1 VAAELAPN
9 ALERFVLSGDV
20 ISFDGIQRLSASPLN
35 RRSGEWG
42 VAVLR
47 LEGDGDVRLILLGE
61 TSLENRSADIKT
73 FSFSTASQPVACHE
87 AAYDGILVITPDG
100 ANVVLHAND
109 VEINVSGA
117 ALLRAVPLAN
127 LTVDVI
133 RGGAVVLARGQER
146 LVAEGQSVDVRM
158 GGESGLV
165 ADGPPSEP
173 HPVSQPAPDFRCI
186 LDPESCRPQPEF
198 TATQQEIVIPT
209 NTELPLESSTPETP
223 TDTPLPGTTIA
234 PPPTNTPIPTATET
248 TTPSA
253 AACQDIVVAPGAGA
267 ADFTIANGY
276 PSDIAIN
283 TIIVN
288 WPSANGHLTAIKLQ
302 PATIWNGDQLPAFA
316 SLTMTSEASERT
328 IPIGQTRT
336 LTFEFENQPASTGYS
351 ITLTFNVPCSRTASK

>member
-1 VAAELAPN
+1 
-9 ALERFVLSGDV
+9 
-20 ISFDGIQRLSASPLN
+20 
-35 RRSGEWG
+35 

-47 LEGDGDVRLILLGE
+47 LESGEDVRMLLLGE

-73 FSFSTASQPVACHE
+73 FSFSTASRPVACHD

-146 LVAEGQSVDVRM
+146 LVGEGQAVDVRM

-173 HPVSQPAPDFRCI
+173 RPRSQPAPDFRCI
-186 LDPESCRPQPEF
+186 LDPESCKPQPEF

-234 PPPTNTPIPTATET
+234 PPPTNTLIPTATET

-253 AACQDIVVAPGAGA
+253 ADCLDIVVSPG
-267 ADFTIANGY
+267 
-276 PSDIAIN
+276 P
-283 TIIVN
+283 
-288 WPSANGHLTAIKLQ
+288 
-302 PATIWNGDQLPAFA
+302 
-316 SLTMTSEASERT
+316 R
-328 IPIGQTRT
+328 
-336 LTFEFENQPASTGYS
+336 
-351 ITLTFNVPCSRTASK
+351 